1 MTRDEIIERL
11 NWYPP
16 NVSNTDT
23 LIVKIESIVR
33 RAEAAE
39 REWLAGALEDQCRKM
54 SDHFETKW
62 LFEVIKAIRAR
73 GEK

>member
-1 MTRDEIIERL
+1 MTRDEMIERM

-33 RAEAAE
+33 RAEATE
-39 REWLAGALEDQCRKM
+39 REACAKLAEGLPMQQEIDVRDQCAA
-54 SDHFETKW
+54 
-62 LFEVIKAIRAR
+62 AIRAR

>member
-33 RAEAAE
+33 IAEAAE
-39 REWLAGALEDQCRKM
+39 REACKDAVRFADNGTEAVEL
-54 SDHFETKW
+54 
-62 LFEVIKAIRAR
+62 IRAR